1 MAGDVRNVWICTSLK
16 SGYKFIGS
24 STTPTTTPSTPST
37 PTTTK
42 YVTYSGALPTKT
54 IKQGSKGTQVTRW
67 QKYLKWMGYSLN
79 VDGKFGGI
87 TKTKTIAAQKKLGFT
102 GKDVDGIVGSKT
114 IAKAKAYK
122 KRVSP

>member
-1 MAGDVRNVWICTSLK
+1 
-16 SGYKFIGS
+16 
-24 STTPTTTPSTPST
+24 
-37 PTTTK
+37 
-42 YVTYSGALPTKT
+42 
-54 IKQGSKGTQVTRW
+54 
-67 QKYLKWMGYSLN
+67 MGYSLDA
-79 VDGKFGGI
+79 DGKFGGI

>member
-1 MAGDVRNVWICTSLK
+1 
-16 SGYKFIGS
+16 
-24 STTPTTTPSTPST
+24 
-37 PTTTK
+37 
-42 YVTYSGALPTKT
+42 
-54 IKQGSKGTQVTRW
+54 
-67 QKYLKWMGYSLN
+67 MGYSLN